1 LFILALKV
9 QVHSKWDEREL
20 YEKII
25 MATLGVAIVLAALFL
40 IAIKPVLTAHNTAE
54 AQASK
59 ALRDYEIVS
68 RALPRLGQGPVF
80 ADGPFSRATLISAA
94 QRQDIR
100 LSRINPDN
108 DMLTVWIDDVETVR
122 LYRLIN
128 TLMTQNGAE
137 LSRAV
142 ITADNNGLLSAQLTL
157 KTN

>member
-1 LFILALKV
+1 MIALI
-9 QVHSKWDEREL
+9 KWDEREL

-25 MATLGVAIVLAALFL
+25 MAALGAAIVLAALFF
-40 IAIKPVLTAHNTAE
+40 IAVKPVLTSHKTAE

-59 ALRDYEIVS
+59 AVRDYEIVS
-68 RALPRLGQGPVF
+68 RALPQLGQGTTRPSI
-80 ADGPFSRATLISAA
+80 PFSRAALISAA
-94 QRQDIR
+94 QREDIR
-100 LSRINPDN
+100 LSRINPDAES
-108 DMLTVWIDDVETVR
+108 LTVWIDDVETVK

-137 LSRAV
+137 LSRAS

>member
-1 LFILALKV
+1 MMALL
-9 QVHSKWDEREL
+9 KWDEREL

-25 MATLGVAIVLAALFL
+25 MAALGAAIILAVLFL
-40 IAIKPVLTAHNTAE
+40 LILKPVFSAHNTAE

-59 ALRDYEIVS
+59 AVRDYEIVS
-68 RALPRLGQGPVF
+68 KALPQLSQGTINTS
-80 ADGPFSRATLISAA
+80 APFNRAALISAA

-108 DMLTVWIDDVETVR
+108 DSLTVWIDDVETVK
-122 LYRLIN
+122 LYGLIN

-137 LSRAV
+137 LSRAS